1 MNVTCE
7 CKNTYLNKRV
17 LSIIDK
23 VNKDFD
29 VKTHILIRG
38 PRLRRGLYD
47 TYSSDAKNAYSRYK
61 NVLDLTFIGVY
72 TNISIETGGRN
83 FCSSEHRSQDND
95 EGTPMNKSHDTE
107 ESLEQLLIQLFSEAQ
122 RLQVKC

>member
-7 CKNTYLNKRV
+7 CENTYLNKRV

-23 VNKDFD
+23 VSKDFD

-38 PRLRRGLYD
+38 LRRHTG
-47 TYSSDAKNAYSRYK
+47 TYSCDYSRYK
-61 NVLDLTFIGVY
+61 IALDLTFVGVY
-72 TNISIETGGRN
+72 TNISIETGGHG
-83 FCSSEHRSQDND
+83 FCDSEHRSQDND
-95 EGTPMNKSHDTE
+95 EGASMIKRHDTE

-122 RLQVKC
+122 RLQV